1 MLIRDLFYAIWI
13 RCYGNSWMYVI
24 TMLLFFIYYMSCLSL
39 HGSVRLMYPNSLW
52 IIKKKGSLSEHENRN
67 FKIRLD
73 CFGQSNFASLYSN
86 FHICNL
92 LSLYRPCF
100 LSETKKR
107 FLYTQWIHIFMLE
120 ELETHGWCL
129 NVA

>member
-1 MLIRDLFYAIWI
+1 MNVRRYNVIILHLLHVLFIFTWLCAV
-13 RCYGNSWMYVI
+13 NVPK
-24 TMLLFFIYYMSCLSL
+24 FI
-39 HGSVRLMYPNSLW
+39 VDN
-52 IIKKKGSLSEHENRN
+52 KKKGSLSEHENRN

-120 ELETHGWCL
+120 ELKTHG
-129 NVA
+129 

>member
-1 MLIRDLFYAIWI
+1 MP
-13 RCYGNSWMYVI
+13 YGSGVMEI
-24 TMLLFFIYYMSCLSL
+24 HECTFTMLLFIYYMSCLSL

-92 LSLYRPCF
+92 LSLHRPCF

-120 ELETHGWCL
+120 ELKTHG
-129 NVA
+129 